1 MTTESIIA
9 SSTHIQ
15 TLLIA
20 FVLIVSVIYFF
31 IELRRIDM
39 RMNSVETTVRKVIN
53 DMKMLDNKH
62 QEAGGLPVSAESP
75 VTGEL
80 PVTDERSTTRAGMVN
95 EGTIQENE
103 KETTDI
109 ENQVESRNEMNNIVE
124 NISRE
129 VTEEISE
136 KSSAMGI
143 FGLTSMNPLEAL
155 SKSMNQIEITLTN
168 PVEEVVDEPVEADI
182 EEVVEDVGEDNTEQ
196 PPESSVQK
204 EIVDSTN
211 SKDTLL
217 DITQTIIEKETS
229 LDIQENEES
238 EVTSITMDRIDDITD
253 KEGSDEDG
261 NTLDID
267 DPIPESNSPKPL
279 LTEIT
284 AYTEYQNHTIKE
296 LKDILTEMQ
305 LPTSGNKTKLI
316 QRIVSNKNKIS
327 N

>member
-39 RMNSVETTVRKVIN
+39 RMNSLETTVRKVIN
-53 DMKMLDNKH
+53 DMKMLDNNH
-62 QEAGGLPVSAESP
+62 QETEGLP

-95 EGTIQENE
+95 EDTIQEN
-103 KETTDI
+103 ETTDI

-136 KSSAMGI
+136 NSSAMGI

-168 PVEEVVDEPVEADI
+168 PVEEIVDDPVEANI
-182 EEVVEDVGEDNTEQ
+182 EEVVEDVEEVVEDVEDNTEQ
-196 PPESSVQK
+196 PLESSVQK
-204 EIVDSTN
+204 EIEDSTN

-229 LDIQENEES
+229 LDIQENDES

>member
-62 QEAGGLPVSAESP
+62 QEAGGLPV
-75 VTGEL
+75 TGEF

-95 EGTIQENE
+95 EDTIQENE
-103 KETTDI
+103 KETPDI

-168 PVEEVVDEPVEADI
+168 PVEEVVDDPVKADI
-182 EEVVEDVGEDNTEQ
+182 EEVVEDVGEVGEAVEDNTEQ